1 MSLVYKAEVST
12 MDGVKEYLGQA
23 SNTFKFR
30 YNGHTDSFRN
40 VKKRKETTLSNHI
53 WKLKEG
59 EVEHEVSW
67 SIAALARPY
76 TKETK
81 RCQLCNME
89 KTLIARQDTSIAL
102 NRRSELMT
110 RCRHRDKYLLT
121 NWVTEHPQQH
131 VDTMEQDDPID
142 DQAEASPAVG
152 TAPVEVVPQVEA
164 AAQVEDAALAQAA
177 TPLQATSPEEA
188 ASAPIETT
196 SAAATEVPGGVIQD
210 DSDEVGGPMTR
221 SRTRAKNK
229 LHLENI

>member
-1 MSLVYKAEVST
+1 M
-12 MDGVKEYLGQA
+12 
-23 SNTFKFR
+23 
-30 YNGHTDSFRN
+30 
-40 VKKRKETTLSNHI
+40 
-53 WKLKEG
+53 
-59 EVEHEVSW
+59 EHEVSW

-89 KTLIARQDTSIAL
+89 KTLIARQETSIAL

-152 TAPVEVVPQVEA
+152 TAPVEVVPQVAA
-164 AAQVEDAALAQAA
+164 AAQVEDAAIAQAD

-188 ASAPIETT
+188 ADAPVETT
-196 SAAATEVPGGVIQD
+196 SAAATEVPAGVIQD